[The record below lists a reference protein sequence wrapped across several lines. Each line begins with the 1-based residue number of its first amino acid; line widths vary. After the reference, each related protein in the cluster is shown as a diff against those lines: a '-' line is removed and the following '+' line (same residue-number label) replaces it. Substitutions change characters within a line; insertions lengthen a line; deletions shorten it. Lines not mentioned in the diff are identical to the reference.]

1 MSDPRSDLPDLPRAL
16 ARLARRG
23 LLAAWRPV
31 LARLLEDGRRGLP
44 GEALVGWLVTVR
56 EPSGYLIAAGLQRRF
71 GHRSPEEILL
81 PALAGQTPPEALLAG
96 VGPAR
101 ELAELLGDLARPAPG
116 LAGLAAGLRAGG
128 PPGAR
133 QLPVIV
139 AACGGAEL
147 YPLLG

>member
-1 MSDPRSDLPDLPRAL
+1 MSDPRSDLPDLPDLPRAL

-23 LLAAWRPV
+23 LLAAWRPA
-31 LARLLEDGRRGLP
+31 LARLLEEGRRALP

-56 EPSGYLIAAGLQRRF
+56 EPSGYLLAAGLQRRF

-81 PALAGQTPPEALLAG
+81 PALAGETPPEALLAG

-101 ELAELLGDLARPAPG
+101 ELVELLGELSPN
-116 LAGLAAGLRAGG
+116 LAALAARLRDGD
-128 PPGAR
+128 PPR
-133 QLPVIV
+133 VIV

-147 YPLLG
+147 YPFPG